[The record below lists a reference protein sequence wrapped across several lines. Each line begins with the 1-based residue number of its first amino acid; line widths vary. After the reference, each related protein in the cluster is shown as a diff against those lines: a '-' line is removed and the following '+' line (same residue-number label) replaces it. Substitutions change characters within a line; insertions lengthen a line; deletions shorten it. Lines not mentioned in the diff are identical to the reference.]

1 MGLSEKERIRV
12 LQCVGVCERERGDA
26 KNEENR
32 CMKKSSNISSRTHE
46 QYFNE
51 MMRWKEKK

>member
-32 CMKKSSNISSRTHE
+32 CMKKSDQWRVYVQENCRERKSRMNVW
-46 QYFNE
+46 F
-51 MMRWKEKK
+51 